1 MKTYI
6 GLPPTII
13 VFVIRLIMDVI
24 EGLLALRL
32 LLVFFGASNV
42 APFVRWVYETT
53 DTLIFPFV
61 GMFPSP
67 KLTNGLAIEFAT
79 LFAIVFYIFV
89 GYLITEVI
97 ETLIY
102 YSTQRTITK
111 KD

>member
-6 GLPPTII
+6 SLPPTII
-13 VFVIRLIMDVI
+13 VFVIRLIMDI
-24 EGLLALRL
+24 IQGLLALRL
-32 LLVFFGASNV
+32 LLILFGASNV

-67 KLTNGLAIEFAT
+67 KLTNGLVIEFAT
-79 LFAIVFYIFV
+79 LFSIVFYIFI

-97 ETLIY
+97 ETLIH
-102 YSTQRTITK
+102 YSSQRTVTK
-111 KD
+111 KE

>member
-6 GLPPTII
+6 SLPPTII
-13 VFVIRLIMDVI
+13 VFLIHLIMDII

-32 LLVFFGASNV
+32 LLVLFRASSV

-53 DTLIFPFV
+53 DTLIYPFV

-67 KLTNGLAIEFAT
+67 QLQSGIVIEFAT
-79 LFAIVFYIFV
+79 LFAIVFYIFI
-89 GYLITEVI
+89 GYLITETI

-111 KD
+111 RD